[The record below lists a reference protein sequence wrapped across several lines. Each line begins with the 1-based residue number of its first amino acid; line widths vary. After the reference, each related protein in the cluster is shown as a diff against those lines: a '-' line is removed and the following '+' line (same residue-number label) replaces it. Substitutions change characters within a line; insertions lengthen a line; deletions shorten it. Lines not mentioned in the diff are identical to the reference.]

1 MKVACA
7 ILLLLASTHALRL
20 DAGAPIIRASRGAP
34 AAALRRRGGA
44 PAAALRLRGGADAAA
59 DAGLLASLM
68 PWLRALRAMLFPG
81 NPPRERAP
89 APPAP
94 PAPPPAAMG
103 GASGVNRA
111 SGGKR
116 ATKGGAAG
124 SVMAVHSKADFDKLL
139 ASAKAKQLVVVDF
152 HATWCGPCKEIAP
165 KYAAMAGQFQ
175 QAKFLK
181 VDVDECK
188 DVAQQ
193 YGVKSMPTFKLFKA
207 GKEVDSLS
215 GADDGALREMVTKL
229 AGKPDKY
236 VSAGSGRT
244 L

>member
-1 MKVACA
+1 
-7 ILLLLASTHALRL
+7 
-20 DAGAPIIRASRGAP
+20 
-34 AAALRRRGGA
+34 
-44 PAAALRLRGGADAAA
+44 
-59 DAGLLASLM
+59 
-68 PWLRALRAMLFPG
+68 MLFPG
-81 NPPRERAP
+81 NPPRERAG
-89 APPAP
+89 AAGR
-94 PAPPPAAMG
+94 PPPAAMG

>member
-1 MKVACA
+1 M
-7 ILLLLASTHALRL
+7 
-20 DAGAPIIRASRGAP
+20 
-34 AAALRRRGGA
+34 
-44 PAAALRLRGGADAAA
+44 
-59 DAGLLASLM
+59 
-68 PWLRALRAMLFPG
+68 
-81 NPPRERAP
+81 
-89 APPAP
+89 
-94 PAPPPAAMG
+94 
-103 GASGVNRA
+103 
-111 SGGKR
+111 
-116 ATKGGAAG
+116 
-124 SVMAVHSKADFDKLL
+124 
-139 ASAKAKQLVVVDF
+139 
-152 HATWCGPCKEIAP
+152 CGPCKEIAP

>member
-1 MKVACA
+1 MAK
-7 ILLLLASTHALRL
+7 I
-20 DAGAPIIRASRGAP
+20 ASRSKA
-34 AAALRRRGGA
+34 
-44 PAAALRLRGGADAAA
+44 
-59 DAGLLASLM
+59 
-68 PWLRALRAMLFPG
+68 
-81 NPPRERAP
+81 
-89 APPAP
+89 
-94 PAPPPAAMG
+94 
-103 GASGVNRA
+103 RA

>member
-1 MKVACA
+1 MERETPEAMLEA
-7 ILLLLASTHALRL
+7 DELAQVEAGARHIRCDVCRALSKAALGRAKKRKALRSEDEL
-20 DAGAPIIRASRGAP
+20 STIATDICVEQPLGPEGVP
-34 AAALRRRGGA
+34 LVY
-44 PAAALRLRGGADAAA
+44 PK
-59 DAGLLASLM
+59 
-68 PWLRALRAMLFPG
+68 FPG

-89 APPAP
+89 PPPAP